1 MDNERAARWL
11 AFPEINGTHKLIYR
25 VERNPAFDEANLSG
39 EQDHRIF
46 DENDLS
52 MRAVKRYLGEDAT
65 LDRRTKA
72 LVVNPGVAVHPGPI
86 D

>member
-46 DENDLS
+46 DGKHLEAL
-52 MRAVKRYLGEDAT
+52 RRYVGEDAT
-65 LDRRTKA
+65 LDRHTSG
-72 LVVNPGVAVHPGPI
+72 LVVNPGVAEHPSPI
-86 D
+86 N